1 MFHQNFISPTNYRVN
16 YNRTFKRAHV
26 NKQYQHLY
34 DDDDYVRIP
43 TLCTHQIPH
52 QYKGNNVIIHFYVQI

>member
-1 MFHQNFISPTNYRVN
+1 MFHQNFISPTDYRVN

-34 DDDDYVRIP
+34 DDDNDDYVRIP
-43 TLCTHQIPH
+43 TRRYIN
-52 QYKGNNVIIHFYVQI
+52 KGNNVIIIYIFMYIQI